1 MGDLTGD
8 GVRDLLV
15 QADATRVDVY
25 PGTGDAG
32 LFAKRPIEV
41 AVDLSDQGSV
51 RLADLNGDGRD
62 DMFMTHRLPDSESR
76 QLAIALSRGAAMRSE

>member
-1 MGDLTGD
+1 MSAGDLTGD
-8 GVRDLLV
+8 GMRDLV
-15 QADATRVDVY
+15 IQAGPTRVEVY

-62 DMFMTHRLPDSESR
+62 DMFMTHRLPDSEAPSPR
-76 QLAIALSRGAAMRSE
+76 CCAQSE